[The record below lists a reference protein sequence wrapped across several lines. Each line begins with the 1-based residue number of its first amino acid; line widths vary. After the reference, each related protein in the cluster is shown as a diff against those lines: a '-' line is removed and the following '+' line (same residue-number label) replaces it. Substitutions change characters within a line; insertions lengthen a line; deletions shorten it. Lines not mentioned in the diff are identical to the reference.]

1 MGMRYRRLGKTD
13 LMVSEIGFGGEWITP
28 DLTPEQAK
36 AIVRHAEV
44 AGINIVDCWMSD
56 PQVRSLLGDAIQEH
70 RDAWIIQG
78 HIGST
83 WEETPLDPA
92 TYQGPQDDTNKP
104 DAARGQYVR
113 TRDVAKVRAAFED
126 MLARFHTDHIDL
138 GMIHFV
144 DDPAEFDQIMAGGPY
159 IDYVRELK
167 ASGAIRHIGLS
178 THNPAVARKAAE
190 SGEIEMIMFSVN
202 PAFDLLPASPDIE
215 ELFKPYADD
224 LEGMN
229 PERAELYAVCE
240 REDVGITV
248 MKPYAGGRLLNADD
262 SAFGVALTPVQC
274 IHYALTRPA
283 VAAVM
288 AGYRSTQEMD
298 DALAYETATDAEK
311 DYATVLA
318 SAPQHAYYGQCTY
331 CGHCAPC
338 TVAIDI
344 AMVNKYRDLAVM
356 QPEVPPT
363 VQAHYEALS
372 VTAGACIAC
381 GACEARCPF
390 GVPIVERMQQAAEL
404 FGE

>member
-1 MGMRYRRLGKTD
+1 MDMHYRRLGKTD

-28 DLTPEQAK
+28 DLTLDQAK
-36 AIVRHAEV
+36 TIVHHAE
-44 AGINIVDCWMSD
+44 ANGINILDCWMSD
-56 PQVRSLLGDAIQEH
+56 PVVRSLLGDAIQDH

-83 WEETPLDPA
+83 WEETPIDPE
-92 TYQGPQDDTNKP
+92 TYQGPRDDLEKA
-104 DAARGQYVR
+104 DQRGQYVR
-113 TRDVAKVRAAFED
+113 TRDVEKVRAAFED
-126 MLARFHTDHIDL
+126 MLARFHTDHIEL

-159 IDYVRELK
+159 IEYVRELK
-167 ASGAIRHIGLS
+167 ANGTIGHIGLS
-178 THNPAVARKAAE
+178 THNPAVALKAAM
-190 SGEIEMIMFSVN
+190 SGEIEMVMFSVN
-202 PAFDLLPASPDIE
+202 PAFDLLPASSEIDD
-215 ELFKPYADD
+215 LFKPYADD

-229 PERAELYAVCE
+229 PERTELYAVCE

-248 MKPYAGGRLLNADD
+248 MKPFAGGRLLSADD

-288 AGYRSTQEMD
+288 GGYRNVAEMD

-311 DYATVLA
+311 DYASVLA
-318 SAPQHAYYGQCTY
+318 AAPKHAYYGQCTY

-344 AMVNKYRDLAVM
+344 AMVNKYYDLAVM
-356 QPEVPPT
+356 QTAVPPT
-363 VQAHYEALS
+363 VQAHYEALP

-381 GACEARCPF
+381 GACEPRCPF
-390 GVPIVERMQQAAEL
+390 GVPIVERMEQATAL
-404 FGE
+404 FGA